1 MGWSYN
7 TDQLCG
13 VVISL
18 IYFNGVR
25 SVKNKFI
32 RVKKQRVSEGNIM
45 I

>member
-7 TDQLCG
+7 TDQLWIIIFL
-13 VVISL
+13 V
-18 IYFNGVR
+18 YFNGVR